1 MSKNIDLHMH
11 SLYSDDGE
19 FLPEDIIK
27 IGEKEGL
34 KIMALTDHDSVKGVD
49 EMIKY
54 GKEAGIRIISG
65 VEIDCV
71 YKGINLHML
80 GYGIDHKRKEFLDIE
95 EEIFEKEMAIAKVKI
110 EKLKENTDLIVD
122 EEKIF
127 EIADGKIVTGEIIG
141 EVVLLEKRNRN
152 NPLLKEYFNN
162 GAKSD
167 MPFVHFYW
175 DFFSQGKI
183 AYVPIE
189 FRSMTEIINLIKE
202 SGGLAVLAHPGNNF
216 KNCLEIV
223 DDIIKEGIDGI
234 EVFSTYHSP
243 EQIEYFYNKAEKN
256 NLLMTFGSDFHGKNK
271 PHIRLRGY
279 PVPEKYEGIKE
290 KLIKDFMEKIEK

>member
-19 FLPEDIIK
+19 FSPEEIIK
-27 IGEKEGL
+27 IGKREEME
-34 KIMALTDHDSVKGVD
+34 IMALTDHNSVKGVD

-54 GKEAGIRIISG
+54 GKEAGIKVISG

-80 GYGIDHKRKEFLDIE
+80 GYGIDYKRKEFLEIE
-95 EEIFEKEMAIAKVKI
+95 EEIFEKEMAIAKTKI
-110 EKLKENTDLIVD
+110 ERLKGNTDLIVD

-127 EIADGKIVTGEIIG
+127 EIAGGNIITGEIIG
-141 EVVLLEKRNRN
+141 EVVLAEKKNRN
-152 NPLLKEYFNN
+152 NSLLEEYFNN

-189 FRSMTEIINLIKE
+189 FRSMTEIVNLIKE

-216 KNCLEIV
+216 KNYLEIV
-223 DDIIKEGIDGI
+223 EDIIEEGIDGI
-234 EVFSTYHSP
+234 EVFSTYHSQ

-271 PHIRLRGY
+271 PHIRLKGY
-279 PVPEKYEGIKE
+279 PIPEKYEGMKE
-290 KLIKDFMEKIEK
+290 KLVRDFIERLK

>member
-19 FLPEDIIK
+19 FSPEEIIAMGK
-27 IGEKEGL
+27 KEEME
-34 KIMALTDHDSVKGVD
+34 IMALTDHNSVKGVD
-49 EMIKY
+49 EMTEY
-54 GKEAGIRIISG
+54 GKKAGIKVISG

-71 YKGINLHML
+71 YKGINLHMI
-80 GYGIDHKRKEFLDIE
+80 GYGIDHKRKEFLEIE
-95 EEIFEKEMAIAKVKI
+95 NEIFEKEMTIAKIKI
-110 EKLKENTDLIVD
+110 EKLKENTDLIVN

-127 EIADGKIVTGEIIG
+127 KIAAGNIVTGEIIG
-141 EVVLLEKRNRN
+141 EVVLGEEKNRS

-175 DFFSQGKI
+175 DFFSQGRI
-183 AYVPIE
+183 AYVPMG
-189 FRSMTEIINLIKE
+189 FRPMTEIVKLIKE

-216 KNCLEIV
+216 KNCLEIA

-243 EQIEYFYNKAEKN
+243 EQIDYFYNRAEKN

-271 PHIRLRGY
+271 PHIRLKGY
-279 PVPEKYEGIKE
+279 PVPEKYEGMKE
-290 KLIKDFMEKIEK
+290 KLVEDFMGKLK

>member
-1 MSKNIDLHMH
+1 MNRNIDVHMH

-19 FLPEDIIK
+19 FSPEEIIA
-27 IGEKEGL
+27 IGKKEEME
-34 KIMALTDHDSVKGVD
+34 IMALTDHNSVKGVD
-49 EMIKY
+49 EMTEY
-54 GKEAGIRIISG
+54 GKKAGIKVISG

-71 YKGINLHML
+71 YKGINLHMI
-80 GYGIDHKRKEFLDIE
+80 GYGIDHKRKEFLEIE
-95 EEIFEKEMAIAKVKI
+95 NEIFEKEMAIAKIKI
-110 EKLKENTDLIVD
+110 EKLKENTDLIVN

-127 EIADGKIVTGEIIG
+127 KIAAGNIVTGEIIG
-141 EVVLLEKRNRN
+141 EVVLGEEKNRS

-175 DFFSQGKI
+175 DFFSQGRI

-189 FRSMTEIINLIKE
+189 FRSMTEIVKLIKE

-216 KNCLEIV
+216 KNCLEIA

-243 EQIEYFYNKAEKN
+243 EQIDYFYNRAEKN

-271 PHIRLRGY
+271 PHIRLKGY
-279 PVPEKYEGIKE
+279 PVPEKYEGMKE
-290 KLIKDFMEKIEK
+290 KLVEDFMGKLK

>member
-19 FLPEDIIK
+19 FSPKEIIA
-27 IGEKEGL
+27 IGKDEGME
-34 KIMALTDHDSVKGVD
+34 IMALTDHNSVKGVD
-49 EMIKY
+49 EMIES
-54 GKEAGIRIISG
+54 GKKAGIKVISG

-71 YKGINLHML
+71 YKGVNLHML
-80 GYGIDHKRKEFLDIE
+80 GYGINHKRKEFLEIE
-95 EEIFEKEMAIAKVKI
+95 EEIFEKEMAIAKIKI
-110 EKLKENTDLIVD
+110 EKLKENTDLIID
-122 EEKIF
+122 EKKIF
-127 EIADGKIVTGEIIG
+127 EIAAGNIVTGEIIG
-141 EVVLLEKRNRN
+141 EVVLGEEKNRSN
-152 NPLLKEYFNN
+152 LLLKEYFNN

-175 DFFSQGKI
+175 DFFSQGRI

-189 FRSMTEIINLIKE
+189 FRPMTEIVKLIKE

-216 KNCLEIV
+216 KNCLEIA

-243 EQIEYFYNKAEKN
+243 EQIDYFFNRAEKN

-271 PHIRLRGY
+271 PHIRLKGY
-279 PVPEKYEGIKE
+279 PIPEKYERMKE
-290 KLIKDFMEKIEK
+290 KLVEDFMGKLK

>member
-19 FLPEDIIK
+19 FSPEEIIK
-27 IGEKEGL
+27 IGKREEME
-34 KIMALTDHDSVKGVD
+34 IMALTDHNSVKGVD

-54 GKEAGIRIISG
+54 GKEVGIKVISG

-80 GYGIDHKRKEFLDIE
+80 GYGIDYKRKEFLEIE
-95 EEIFEKEMAIAKVKI
+95 EEIFEKEMAIAKTKI
-110 EKLKENTDLIVD
+110 ERLKGNTDLIVD

-127 EIADGKIVTGEIIG
+127 EIAGGNIITGEIIG
-141 EVVLLEKRNRN
+141 EVVLAEKKNRN
-152 NPLLKEYFNN
+152 NSLLEEYFNN

-189 FRSMTEIINLIKE
+189 FRSMTEIVNLIKE

-216 KNCLEIV
+216 KNYLEIV
-223 DDIIKEGIDGI
+223 EDIIEEGIDGI
-234 EVFSTYHSP
+234 EVFSTYHSQ

-271 PHIRLRGY
+271 PHIRLKGY
-279 PVPEKYEGIKE
+279 PVPEKYEGMKE
-290 KLIKDFMEKIEK
+290 KLVRDFIERLK

>member
-1 MSKNIDLHMH
+1 MSRNIDLHMH

-19 FLPEDIIK
+19 FSPEEIIK
-27 IGEKEGL
+27 IGKREEME
-34 KIMALTDHDSVKGVD
+34 IMALTDHNSVKGVD

-54 GKEAGIRIISG
+54 GKEVGIKVISG

-71 YKGINLHML
+71 YKGINLHMI
-80 GYGIDHKRKEFLDIE
+80 GYGIDHKRKEFLEIE
-95 EEIFEKEMAIAKVKI
+95 SEIFEKEMAIAKIKI
-110 EKLKENTDLIVD
+110 EKLKENTDLIVN

-127 EIADGKIVTGEIIG
+127 KIAAGNIVTGEIIG
-141 EVVLLEKRNRN
+141 EVVLGEEKNRS

-189 FRSMTEIINLIKE
+189 FRSMTEIVNLIKE

-216 KNCLEIV
+216 KNYLEIV
-223 DDIIKEGIDGI
+223 EDIIEEGIDGI
-234 EVFSTYHSP
+234 EVFSTYHSQ

-271 PHIRLRGY
+271 PHIRLKGY
-279 PVPEKYEGIKE
+279 PVPEKYEGMKE
-290 KLIKDFMEKIEK
+290 KLVEDFMGKLK

>member
-1 MSKNIDLHMH
+1 MT
-11 SLYSDDGE
+11 E
-19 FLPEDIIK
+19 
-27 IGEKEGL
+27 
-34 KIMALTDHDSVKGVD
+34 
-49 EMIKY
+49 Y
-54 GKEAGIRIISG
+54 GKKAGIKVISG

-71 YKGINLHML
+71 YKGINLHMI
-80 GYGIDHKRKEFLDIE
+80 GYGIDHKRKEFLEIE
-95 EEIFEKEMAIAKVKI
+95 SEIFEKEMAIAKIKI
-110 EKLKENTDLIVD
+110 EKLKENTDLIVN

-127 EIADGKIVTGEIIG
+127 KIAAGNIVTGEIIG
-141 EVVLLEKRNRN
+141 EVVLGEEKNRS

-175 DFFSQGKI
+175 DFFSQGRI

-189 FRSMTEIINLIKE
+189 FRSMTEIVKLIKE

-216 KNCLEIV
+216 KNCLEIA

-243 EQIEYFYNKAEKN
+243 EQIDYFYNRAEKN

-271 PHIRLRGY
+271 PHIRLKGY
-279 PVPEKYEGIKE
+279 PVPEKYEGMKE
-290 KLIKDFMEKIEK
+290 KLVEDFMGKLK

>member
-19 FLPEDIIK
+19 FSPEEIIK
-27 IGEKEGL
+27 IGKREEME
-34 KIMALTDHDSVKGVD
+34 IMALTDHNSVKGVD

-54 GKEAGIRIISG
+54 GKEAGIKVISG

-80 GYGIDHKRKEFLDIE
+80 GYGIDYKRKEFLEIE
-95 EEIFEKEMAIAKVKI
+95 EEIFEKEMAIAKTKI
-110 EKLKENTDLIVD
+110 ERLKGNTDLIVD

-127 EIADGKIVTGEIIG
+127 EIAGGNIITGEIIG
-141 EVVLLEKRNRN
+141 EVVLAEKKNRN
-152 NPLLKEYFNN
+152 NSLLEEYFNN

-189 FRSMTEIINLIKE
+189 FRSMTEIVNLIKE

-216 KNCLEIV
+216 KNYLEIV
-223 DDIIKEGIDGI
+223 EDIIEEGIDGI
-234 EVFSTYHSP
+234 EVFSTYHSQ

-271 PHIRLRGY
+271 PHIRLKGY
-279 PVPEKYEGIKE
+279 PVPEKYEGMKE
-290 KLIKDFMEKIEK
+290 KLVRDFIERLK

>member
-19 FLPEDIIK
+19 FSPEEIIK
-27 IGEKEGL
+27 IGKREEME
-34 KIMALTDHDSVKGVD
+34 IMALKDHNSVKGVD

-54 GKEAGIRIISG
+54 GKEAGIKVISG

-80 GYGIDHKRKEFLDIE
+80 GYGIDYKRKEFLEIE
-95 EEIFEKEMAIAKVKI
+95 EEIFEKEMAIAKTKI
-110 EKLKENTDLIVD
+110 ERLKGNTDLIVD

-127 EIADGKIVTGEIIG
+127 EIAGGNIITGEIIG
-141 EVVLLEKRNRN
+141 EVVLGEKKNRN
-152 NPLLKEYFNN
+152 NSLLEEYFNN

-189 FRSMTEIINLIKE
+189 FRSMTEIVNLIKE

-216 KNCLEIV
+216 KNYLEIV
-223 DDIIKEGIDGI
+223 EDIIEEGIDGI
-234 EVFSTYHSP
+234 EVFSTYHSQ

-271 PHIRLRGY
+271 PHIRLKGY
-279 PVPEKYEGIKE
+279 PVPEKYEGMKE
-290 KLIKDFMEKIEK
+290 KLVRDFIERLK

>member
-19 FLPEDIIK
+19 FSPKEIIA
-27 IGEKEGL
+27 IGKAEGME
-34 KIMALTDHDSVKGVD
+34 IMALTDHNSVKGVD
-49 EMIKY
+49 EMIES
-54 GKEAGIRIISG
+54 GKKAGIKVISG

-71 YKGINLHML
+71 YKGVNLHML
-80 GYGIDHKRKEFLDIE
+80 GYGINHKRKEFLEIE
-95 EEIFEKEMAIAKVKI
+95 EEIFEKEMAIAKIKI
-110 EKLKENTDLIVD
+110 EKLKENTDLVIN
-122 EEKIF
+122 EKKIF
-127 EIADGKIVTGEIIG
+127 EIAAGNIVTGEIIG
-141 EVVLLEKRNRN
+141 EVVLGEEKNRN

-162 GAKSD
+162 GVKSD

-189 FRSMTEIINLIKE
+189 FRPMVEIVKLIKE
-202 SGGLAVLAHPGNNF
+202 SGGLAILAHPGNNF
-216 KNCLEIV
+216 KNCLETA
-223 DDIIKEGIDGI
+223 DDIIEEGIDGI

-243 EQIEYFYNKAEKN
+243 EQIDYFYNRAEKN

-271 PHIRLRGY
+271 PHIRLKGY
-279 PVPEKYEGIKE
+279 PVPEKYGEIKE
-290 KLIKDFMEKIEK
+290 KLVRDFIDKLK

>member
-1 MSKNIDLHMH
+1 
-11 SLYSDDGE
+11 
-19 FLPEDIIK
+19 
-27 IGEKEGL
+27 
-34 KIMALTDHDSVKGVD
+34 MALTDHNSVKGVD

-54 GKEAGIRIISG
+54 GKEVGIKVISG

-80 GYGIDHKRKEFLDIE
+80 GYGIDYKRKEFLEIE
-95 EEIFEKEMAIAKVKI
+95 EEIFEKEMAIAKTKI
-110 EKLKENTDLIVD
+110 ERLKGNTDLIVD

-127 EIADGKIVTGEIIG
+127 EIAGGNIITGEIIG
-141 EVVLLEKRNRN
+141 EVVLAEKKNRN
-152 NPLLKEYFNN
+152 NSLLEEYFNN

-189 FRSMTEIINLIKE
+189 FRSMTEIVNLIKE

-216 KNCLEIV
+216 KNYLEIV
-223 DDIIKEGIDGI
+223 EDIIEEGIDGI
-234 EVFSTYHSP
+234 EVFSTYHSQ

-271 PHIRLRGY
+271 PHIRLKGY
-279 PVPEKYEGIKE
+279 PVPEKYEGMKE
-290 KLIKDFMEKIEK
+290 KLVRDFIERLK

>member
-1 MSKNIDLHMH
+1 MGIKIDLHMH

-19 FLPEDIIK
+19 FFPEYMIEL
-27 IGEKEGL
+27 GEKEGL
-34 KIMALTDHDSVKGVD
+34 EVMALTDHDSVKGVD

-54 GKEAGIRIISG
+54 GKERGIKVISG

-80 GYGIDHKRKEFLDIE
+80 GYGIDYKRKEFFEIE
-95 EEIFEKEMAIAKVKI
+95 EEIFQKEMAIAKIKI
-110 EKLKENTDLIVD
+110 KKLKDNTDLIID

-127 EIADGKIVTGEIIG
+127 EIAGGKIVTGEIIG
-141 EVVLLEKRNRN
+141 EVVLGEKKNRD

-162 GAKSD
+162 RAKSD

-189 FRSMTEIINLIKE
+189 FRPMTEIIKLIKE
-202 SGGLAVLAHPGNNF
+202 SGGVAVLAHPGNNF
-216 KNCLEIV
+216 KNNLEIV
-223 DDIIKEGIDGI
+223 DNIIEEGIDGI

-243 EQIEYFYNKAEKN
+243 EEIEYFYNRAEKN

-271 PHIRLRGY
+271 PHIRLKGY
-279 PVPEKYEGIKE
+279 PVPEKYEEVKE
-290 KLIKDFMEKIEK
+290 ELIKKFIERVK

>member
-19 FLPEDIIK
+19 FSPEEIIK
-27 IGEKEGL
+27 IGKREEME
-34 KIMALTDHDSVKGVD
+34 IMALTDHNSVKGVD

-54 GKEAGIRIISG
+54 GKEAGIKVISG

-80 GYGIDHKRKEFLDIE
+80 GYGIDYKRKEFLEIE
-95 EEIFEKEMAIAKVKI
+95 EEIFEKEMAIAKTKI
-110 EKLKENTDLIVD
+110 ERLKGNTDLIVD

-127 EIADGKIVTGEIIG
+127 EIAGGNIITGEIIG
-141 EVVLLEKRNRN
+141 EVVLGEKKNRN
-152 NPLLKEYFNN
+152 NSLLEEYFNN

-167 MPFVHFYW
+167 MLFVHFYW

-189 FRSMTEIINLIKE
+189 FRSMTEIVNLIKE

-216 KNCLEIV
+216 KNYLEIV
-223 DDIIKEGIDGI
+223 EDIIEEGIDGI
-234 EVFSTYHSP
+234 EVFSTYHSQ

-271 PHIRLRGY
+271 PHIRLKGY
-279 PVPEKYEGIKE
+279 PVPEKYEGMKE
-290 KLIKDFMEKIEK
+290 KLVRDFIERLK